1 MKIGRRRVLLGGGSL
16 ATLLAFGS
24 LTRANGTVHE
34 ITMKGDSKGSHVW
47 FDPIGLLVKPGD
59 TVRWVNTDKGNS
71 HTATAY
77 HPDNFERA
85 IRMPETANPWDS
97 DFLLPGESFEWE
109 FSVPG
114 VYDYY
119 CIPHEH
125 AGMVGRIV
133 VDGPGAATWTD
144 YENGSDLPEIALSRF
159 PGVAEILYSG
169 EVHQETGDSG
179 ADE

>member
-1 MKIGRRRVLLGGGSL
+1 MRIGRRRMLLGGGSL
-16 ATLLAFGS
+16 ATLLALRPVARAAGS
-24 LTRANGTVHE
+24 VRQ
-34 ITMKGDSKGSHVW
+34 ITMIGDSKGSHVW
-47 FDPIGLLVKPGD
+47 FDPVGLLVTPGE
-59 TVRWVNTDKGNS
+59 TVRWVNTDNGNS

-77 HPDNFERA
+77 HPDNFERVR
-85 IRMPETANPWDS
+85 RMPESASPWDS
-97 DFLLPGESFEWE
+97 DFLLPGETFEWE

-144 YENGSDLPEIALSRF
+144 YEAENDLPEVALSRF
-159 PGVAEILYSG
+159 PGVADILYSG
-169 EVHQETGDSG
+169 EVRQTPGDAG